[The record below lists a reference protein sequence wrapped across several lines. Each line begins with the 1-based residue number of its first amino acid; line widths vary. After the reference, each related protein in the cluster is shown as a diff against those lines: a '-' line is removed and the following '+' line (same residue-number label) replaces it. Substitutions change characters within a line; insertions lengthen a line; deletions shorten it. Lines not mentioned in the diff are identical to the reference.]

1 MTTRDLATSR
11 RQCSVSA
18 VTRSVPSAS
27 RATSVARAIAG
38 PTADSHANASLAND
52 IGWRWS
58 ASPSDRT
65 TSSRA
70 GIIENSTFYFYLLP
84 STFCLLP
91 SAFYLLPSAFCLLPS
106 TYNPPVYHRSFQP
119 LPLVLA
125 SASPRRR
132 ELLARA
138 GFEFEVTPA
147 DVDERQR
154 DREFPKAYVSR
165 LAFEKAETV
174 AAGLSDG
181 RLQVVLGADTIVVVD
196 GDILSKPRDTQDARE
211 MLRRLSGRSHDV
223 LTGVALLRGPER
235 RSAVEQTRVSL
246 VELAD
251 DVIEWY
257 LTTGEPMDKAGAY
270 GVQGIASQ
278 FVERIEGSYT
288 NVVGLPV
295 SVVSR
300 LLRDIAQ
307 ERLPST

>member
-1 MTTRDLATSR
+1 M
-11 RQCSVSA
+11 
-18 VTRSVPSAS
+18 
-27 RATSVARAIAG
+27 
-38 PTADSHANASLAND
+38 
-52 IGWRWS
+52 
-58 ASPSDRT
+58 
-65 TSSRA
+65 
-70 GIIENSTFYFYLLP
+70 
-84 STFCLLP
+84 
-91 SAFYLLPSAFCLLPS
+91 
-106 TYNPPVYHRSFQP
+106 YHRSFRP

-154 DREFPKAYVSR
+154 DRELPKAYVSR

-196 GDILSKPRDTQDARE
+196 DDILSKPRDTQDARE

-235 RSAVEQTRVSL
+235 RSAVEETRVSL

-270 GVQGIASQ
+270 CVQGIASQ

>member
-1 MTTRDLATSR
+1 M
-11 RQCSVSA
+11 
-18 VTRSVPSAS
+18 
-27 RATSVARAIAG
+27 
-38 PTADSHANASLAND
+38 
-52 IGWRWS
+52 
-58 ASPSDRT
+58 
-65 TSSRA
+65 
-70 GIIENSTFYFYLLP
+70 
-84 STFCLLP
+84 
-91 SAFYLLPSAFCLLPS
+91 
-106 TYNPPVYHRSFQP
+106 YHRSFQP

-154 DREFPKAYVSR
+154 DRELPKAYVSR

-196 GDILSKPRDTQDARE
+196 DDILSKPRDTQDARE

>member
-1 MTTRDLATSR
+1 M
-11 RQCSVSA
+11 
-18 VTRSVPSAS
+18 
-27 RATSVARAIAG
+27 
-38 PTADSHANASLAND
+38 
-52 IGWRWS
+52 
-58 ASPSDRT
+58 
-65 TSSRA
+65 
-70 GIIENSTFYFYLLP
+70 
-84 STFCLLP
+84 
-91 SAFYLLPSAFCLLPS
+91 
-106 TYNPPVYHRSFQP
+106 YHRSFQP

>member
-1 MTTRDLATSR
+1 M
-11 RQCSVSA
+11 
-18 VTRSVPSAS
+18 
-27 RATSVARAIAG
+27 
-38 PTADSHANASLAND
+38 
-52 IGWRWS
+52 
-58 ASPSDRT
+58 
-65 TSSRA
+65 
-70 GIIENSTFYFYLLP
+70 
-84 STFCLLP
+84 
-91 SAFYLLPSAFCLLPS
+91 
-106 TYNPPVYHRSFQP
+106 
-119 LPLVLA
+119 
-125 SASPRRR
+125 
-132 ELLARA
+132 
-138 GFEFEVTPA
+138 
-147 DVDERQR
+147 
-154 DREFPKAYVSR
+154 SR

>member
-1 MTTRDLATSR
+1 MYHRSFQPLPLVLA
-11 RQCSVSA
+11 
-18 VTRSVPSAS
+18 
-27 RATSVARAIAG
+27 
-38 PTADSHANASLAND
+38 
-52 IGWRWS
+52 S
-58 ASPSDRT
+58 ASPRRRELLA
-65 TSSRA
+65 RA
-70 GIIENSTFYFYLLP
+70 
-84 STFCLLP
+84 
-91 SAFYLLPSAFCLLPS
+91 
-106 TYNPPVYHRSFQP
+106 YNPPVYHRSFQP

-154 DREFPKAYVSR
+154 DRELPKAYVSR

-196 GDILSKPRDTQDARE
+196 DDILSKPRDTQDARE

-257 LTTGEPMDKAGAY
+257 LTIGEPMD
-270 GVQGIASQ
+270 IRMSWDC
-278 FVERIEGSYT
+278 R
-288 NVVGLPV
+288 
-295 SVVSR
+295 SR
-300 LLRDIAQ
+300 R
-307 ERLPST
+307 

>member
-1 MTTRDLATSR
+1 M
-11 RQCSVSA
+11 
-18 VTRSVPSAS
+18 
-27 RATSVARAIAG
+27 
-38 PTADSHANASLAND
+38 
-52 IGWRWS
+52 
-58 ASPSDRT
+58 
-65 TSSRA
+65 
-70 GIIENSTFYFYLLP
+70 
-84 STFCLLP
+84 
-91 SAFYLLPSAFCLLPS
+91 
-106 TYNPPVYHRSFQP
+106 YHRPFQS

-154 DREFPKAYVSR
+154 DRELPKAYVSR

-174 AAGLSDG
+174 AAGLPDG
-181 RLQVVLGADTIVVVD
+181 GLQVVLGADTIVVVD
-196 GDILSKPRDTQDARE
+196 GDMLSKPRDTQGARE

-295 SVVSR
+295 SVVGR
-300 LLRDIAQ
+300 LIRDIAQ

>member
-1 MTTRDLATSR
+1 M
-11 RQCSVSA
+11 
-18 VTRSVPSAS
+18 
-27 RATSVARAIAG
+27 
-38 PTADSHANASLAND
+38 
-52 IGWRWS
+52 
-58 ASPSDRT
+58 
-65 TSSRA
+65 
-70 GIIENSTFYFYLLP
+70 
-84 STFCLLP
+84 
-91 SAFYLLPSAFCLLPS
+91 
-106 TYNPPVYHRSFQP
+106 YHRSFQP

-154 DREFPKAYVSR
+154 DRELPKAYVSR

-196 GDILSKPRDTQDARE
+196 DDILSKPRDTQDARE

-300 LLRDIAQ
+300 LMRDIAQ

>member
-1 MTTRDLATSR
+1 M
-11 RQCSVSA
+11 
-18 VTRSVPSAS
+18 
-27 RATSVARAIAG
+27 
-38 PTADSHANASLAND
+38 
-52 IGWRWS
+52 
-58 ASPSDRT
+58 
-65 TSSRA
+65 
-70 GIIENSTFYFYLLP
+70 
-84 STFCLLP
+84 
-91 SAFYLLPSAFCLLPS
+91 
-106 TYNPPVYHRSFQP
+106 YHRPFQP

-154 DREFPKAYVSR
+154 DRELPKAYVSR

-181 RLQVVLGADTIVVVD
+181 GLQVVLGADTIVVVD

-295 SVVSR
+295 SVVGR

-307 ERLPST
+307 QRLPST